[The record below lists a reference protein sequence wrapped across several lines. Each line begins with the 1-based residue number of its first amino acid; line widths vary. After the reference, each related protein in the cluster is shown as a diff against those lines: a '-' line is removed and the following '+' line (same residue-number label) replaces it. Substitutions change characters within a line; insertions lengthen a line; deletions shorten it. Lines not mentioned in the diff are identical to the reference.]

1 MMSSKETK
9 TRLIQFIESKLNDDI
24 YDIKDLVTRFC
35 NVLSN
40 RDIRNIIYDIDSN
53 ILMKETKN
61 DGSEINTST

>member
-1 MMSSKETK
+1 MMTSKETK

-53 ILMKETKN
+53 ILMKETKK
-61 DGSEINTST
+61 